1 MLKKLFILFSCLLL
15 IVQQAKAQNQTWEVG
30 AGGGLGGPMYNSF
43 PDDFIY
49 YAGPFAA
56 INLKRNFNGYWSAR
70 ADALAAQM
78 DLTANTTKT
87 IIDFSFLGE
96 FNFLDYRVEESKSPI
111 SPYLVGGAA
120 VQVIDIDVDK
130 TPPKRT
136 VNEFDGLKSTKL
148 VFGAGVKYNPFGRWN
163 LIGEYRYRFGF
174 PFNSVA
180 SNYKFASLG
189 LSYTFVNKKC
199 PTVITNRKRRWGFL
213 R

>member
-1 MLKKLFILFSCLLL
+1 MIKKLFILFSCSFL

-30 AGGGLGGPMYNSF
+30 AAGGLGGPMYNSF
-43 PDDFIY
+43 PDDFID
-49 YAGPFAA
+49 YAGSFAA

-70 ADALAAQM
+70 M
-78 DLTANTTKT
+78 DVLIPEFDLSSSSTKT
-87 IIDFSFLGE
+87 IIDISILGE
-96 FNFLDYRVEESKSPI
+96 FNFLDYRVEESKSAV

-120 VQVIDIDVDK
+120 F
-130 TPPKRT
+130 P
-136 VNEFDGLKSTKL
+136 VNEFDGFNSTKL
-148 VFGAGVKYNPFGRWN
+148 VFGAGFKYNPIGRWN

-174 PFNSVA
+174 PFNSLT

>member
-1 MLKKLFILFSCLLL
+1 MLKKLFILFSCSLL
-15 IVQQAKAQNQTWEVG
+15 IVQQAKSQNQTWEVG

-70 ADALAAQM
+70 VDALAAQM
-78 DLTANTTKT
+78 DLSASTTKT
-87 IIDFSFLGE
+87 IIDVSLLGE
-96 FNFLDYRVEESKSPI
+96 FNFLDYRVEESKSPV
-111 SPYLVGGAA
+111 SPYLLGGAA
-120 VQVIDIDVDK
+120 V
-130 TPPKRT
+130 P
-136 VNEFDGLKSTKL
+136 VNEFEGLKSTKL
-148 VFGAGVKYNPFGRWN
+148 VFGAGVKYNPIGRWN

-174 PFNSVA
+174 PFNSVM